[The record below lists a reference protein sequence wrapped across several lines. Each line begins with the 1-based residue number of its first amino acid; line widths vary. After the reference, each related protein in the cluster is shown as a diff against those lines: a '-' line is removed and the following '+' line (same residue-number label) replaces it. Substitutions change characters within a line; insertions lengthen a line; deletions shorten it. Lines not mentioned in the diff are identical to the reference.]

1 MFRTYEAGILE
12 ALDDLW
18 REGRGDL
25 AVVVANGGGR
35 VKGYLGHVRV
45 GSWCARPAM
54 WDSVVRTESG
64 SVVVDGEV
72 DSVSLPHADLM
83 TGRRLAKEG
92 LDLPIFPLQPLSA
105 QTRSDVWR
113 HSPGSAGVYTVMCTN
128 TLVRRHVLAFPG
140 FRLSVNHSR

>member
-1 MFRTYEAGILE
+1 MFRTYEAGIFE
-12 ALDDLW
+12 ALDHLW

-25 AVVVANGGGR
+25 AVVVANGSGR

-45 GSWCARPAM
+45 GSWCAKPAM

-64 SVVVDGEV
+64 SVVADGEV

-92 LDLPIFPLQPLSA
+92 LSVGSIFPFIPLRPLST
-105 QTRSDVWR
+105 QTRSDVE
-113 HSPGSAGVYTVMCTN
+113 
-128 TLVRRHVLAFPG
+128 AFPG
-140 FRLSVNHSR
+140 VSRGL

>member
-45 GSWCARPAM
+45 DSWCARPAM

-64 SVVVDGEV
+64 SVVADGEV

-92 LDLPIFPLQPLSA
+92 LLVGSIFPFSHYNPCRPRPAVTCGGIPRGQ
-105 QTRSDVWR
+105 Q
-113 HSPGSAGVYTVMCTN
+113 GSI
-128 TLVRRHVLAFPG
+128 L
-140 FRLSVNHSR
+140 